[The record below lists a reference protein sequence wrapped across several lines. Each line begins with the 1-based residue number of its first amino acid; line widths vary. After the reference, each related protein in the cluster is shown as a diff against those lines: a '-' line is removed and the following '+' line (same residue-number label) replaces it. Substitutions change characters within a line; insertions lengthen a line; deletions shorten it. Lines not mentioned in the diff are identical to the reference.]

1 MPLALDRMMEPLHL
15 TFDDAV
21 RDNQA
26 MIPWSPTHFDK
37 RTSQSRSTNSAESWR
52 TQRGPVPLDLHR
64 AQEESVAAMNAET
77 DELFSPSGSSN
88 HSDQGAILSDLKS
101 ALPTLLQENSLF
113 RERMYAQSEI
123 EPDANPTADRVH
135 DKILQEQCR
144 PRRSRSS
151 RLSPDLHSD
160 MTEQQ
165 PVHLDKTS
173 PDSPPV
179 KLPHFSSQSTLTA
192 EHAPL
197 QCERTTHGIRNI
209 QLLDSLRKN
218 EILADPLFTL
228 PLHTRPPLPNTASA
242 NEVTFLLSTQAQRRR
257 KQIHSERVGEVG

>member
-1 MPLALDRMMEPLHL
+1 MAESLQFTL
-15 TFDDAV
+15 DDAV

-26 MIPWSPTHFDK
+26 MMPWSPTHFDK
-37 RTSQSRSTNSAESWR
+37 QSSQSRSTSSADSWK
-52 TQRGPVPLDLHR
+52 TQRGPIPSELPGAREEFVP
-64 AQEESVAAMNAET
+64 AMDAET
-77 DELFSPSGSSN
+77 DELSSPSGSSN
-88 HSDQGAILSDLKS
+88 HSDQGAIVSDLKS

-113 RERMYAQSEI
+113 KERMYAQSEI
-123 EPDANPTADRVH
+123 EPDASPTADRVH

-144 PRRSRSS
+144 PRRSRSTP
-151 RLSPDLHSD
+151 LTPDVLSD
-160 MTEQQ
+160 MTEQRS
-165 PVHLDKTS
+165 VLLGKTP
-173 PDSPPV
+173 PDSPPL

-197 QCERTTHGIRNI
+197 QREGTTKIGIRNI
-209 QLLDSLRKN
+209 QLLESLRKN

-228 PLHTRPPLPNTASA
+228 PLHTRPALPKTASA